1 MSKLQSKE
9 ADLLFEAILSLRD
22 TQECYCFFE
31 DICTIKELQSLIQ
44 RFQVA
49 CQLDAGKNY
58 MEVYESTGV
67 SSATISR
74 VNKCLVYGNGGYR
87 MALDR
92 MNEAGR
98 IEYESTDDSEKG

>member
-1 MSKLQSKE
+1 MSKLRNKD
-9 ADLLFEAILSLRD
+9 ADMLFEAILSLQSVD
-22 TQECYCFFE
+22 ECYRFFE

-49 CQLDAGKNY
+49 RELDAGRNY

-74 VNKCLVYGNGGYR
+74 VNKCLVYGDGGYR
-87 MALDR
+87 MVLDR
-92 MNEAGR
+92 LQESGR
-98 IEYESTDDSEKG
+98 ICDESTDDFKQG

>member
-1 MSKLQSKE
+1 MSKLHTKE
-9 ADLLFEAILSLRD
+9 VDLLFEAILSLQN
-22 TQECYCFFE
+22 TQECYLFFE
-31 DICTIKELQSLIQ
+31 DICTIKELQSLAQ

-58 MEVYESTGV
+58 MEVYDSTGV

-87 MALDR
+87 VALDR
-92 MNEAGR
+92 LKESGR
-98 IEYESTDDSEKG
+98 IGDEFTDDIKKG

>member
-9 ADLLFEAILSLRD
+9 ADLLFEAVLSLQNV
-22 TQECYCFFE
+22 QECYRFFE
-31 DICTIKELQSLIQ
+31 DICTIKEMQSLVQ

-58 MEVYESTGV
+58 LEVYDSTGV

-92 MNEAGR
+92 LKEAGR
-98 IEYESTDDSEKG
+98 ISDESTDDIKKG